1 MIFDEEMMIN
11 CNRSLQ
17 GLGLSLD
24 PNLKDKLS
32 KAVVTKSF
40 LTIGDVGI
48 YRKEQRVTPVF
59 DKKGIDQG
67 RPGSENLSFNNVDQ
81 IIEKRLASYELPERT
96 DDQKALLQ
104 KYLPT
109 QCKY

>member
-1 MIFDEEMMIN
+1 MVLSRLD
-11 CNRSLQ
+11 
-17 GLGLSLD
+17 LSLD
-24 PNLKDKLS
+24 PNLTDKLS

-59 DKKGIDQG
+59 DKKGIDQSSS
-67 RPGSENLSFNNVDQ
+67 GSENLSFKIVDEV
-81 IIEKRLASYELPERT
+81 IEKRLASYKLPERT
-96 DDQKALLQ
+96 DEQKALLQ